1 MMHILEVDGRRYAQ
15 FDRLRAKSG
24 LAHAFSMRPDD
35 VSVRLDGQT
44 QQREA
49 RRRRMARNLGLDPV
63 HLCCCVQI
71 HETGLAVIDSDQ
83 PRGRIE
89 RADALVSDLTHIP
102 LMCFSADC
110 PLILAFDPV
119 RRAVGIVHA
128 SWRCTVAGAA
138 HRLVEAML
146 RRYGCDPAGM
156 LAGIGPSAGPC
167 CYEVGRDV
175 YDAAVDLPNRDDLF
189 PTSDGRI
196 FFDLWRANREQLAA
210 AGVPDAG
217 IETAGIC
224 TMCRNDSY
232 YSFRREGAGCGHFGL
247 MAGLIDDGV

>member
-1 MMHILEVDGRRYAQ
+1 MMHILEVDGHRYAQ
-15 FDRLRAKSG
+15 FDSLRARSG

-35 VSVRLDGQT
+35 VSVRLDDAAP
-44 QQREA
+44 QREA
-49 RRRRMARNLGLDPV
+49 RRRRMALDIGLDPL
-63 HLCCCVQI
+63 HMCCCVQI
-71 HETGLAVIDSDQ
+71 HETGLAVIDADH

-89 RADALVSDLTHIP
+89 RTDALVSGSPHIP

-138 HRLVEAML
+138 RRLVEAMV
-146 RRYGCDPAGM
+146 RRYGCDPGGM

-167 CYEVGRDV
+167 CYEVRRDV
-175 YDAAVDLPNRDDLF
+175 YDAAADLPKRDDLF
-189 PTSDGRI
+189 PTSDSRT
-196 FFDLWRANREQLAA
+196 FFDLWRANREQLVA
-210 AGVPDAG
+210 AGVPRAG
-217 IETAGIC
+217 IETAEIC
-224 TMCRNDSY
+224 TICGNDAY

-247 MAGLIDDGV
+247 MAGLIDDGA